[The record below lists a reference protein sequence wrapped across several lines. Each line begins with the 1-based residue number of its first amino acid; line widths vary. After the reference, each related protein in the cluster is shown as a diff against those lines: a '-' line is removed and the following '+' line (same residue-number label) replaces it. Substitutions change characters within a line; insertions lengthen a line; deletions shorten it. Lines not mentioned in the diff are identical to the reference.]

1 MRNTSG
7 RAAAAARVMAV
18 ALLALGI
25 STPAPAQFGAIK
37 KKLKAA
43 AGSETAPADPPKAP
57 GGAPA
62 EAAGG
67 KGGGRVVIT
76 PEVVD
81 RLVLAH
87 KASEAERE
95 RAKKE
100 DSPYNRYLH
109 AQAAYEA
116 AKAKCAAA
124 QQAWPQRMAADEK
137 LMNRYTAVTDKA
149 FDAMSK
155 QDMKKYE
162 IYMDSAAAMMDPS
175 CIVKEPKRPDDFN
188 DHERAVDERAN
199 KEAQKASGYTGFELG
214 QAGDIVISILS
225 EGKSPMYQPPADLSA
240 SEKSA
245 VNSRSAELKSVY
257 GMQDEGRQAKP
268 AAVRDTA
275 PPPVAKPAPAA
286 PAAPP
291 GAAAYND
298 CVVKNVQKHEKEIQ
312 ALGNRGDAARESGN
326 TPLMM
331 AIADSIMRLQNE
343 GCNLGR

>member
-1 MRNTSG
+1 
-7 RAAAAARVMAV
+7 V

-43 AGSETAPADPPKAP
+43 AGSETAPADPANAPAGAP
-57 GGAPA
+57 GQ
-62 EAAGG
+62 AAGG

-87 KASEAERE
+87 KARDAERE

-100 DSPYNRYLH
+100 NTPYGRYLQ

-116 AKAKCAAA
+116 AKGKCAAA
-124 QQAWPQRMAADEK
+124 QAAFPQRMAGDEK
-137 LMNRYTAVTDKA
+137 LMNRYTAITDKA

-162 IYMDSAAAMMDPS
+162 IYMDSAVAMMDPS
-175 CIVKEPKRPDDFN
+175 CTVKEPKRPDDLN
-188 DHERAVDERAN
+188 DQKRAVDERAD

-214 QAGDIVISILS
+214 QASDIVISILS
-225 EGKSPMYQPPADLSA
+225 EGKYPMYQPPADLSA

-245 VNSRSAELKSVY
+245 VNSRSDELKSVY
-257 GMQDEGRQAKP
+257 GFQDEGRQAKP

-286 PAAPP
+286 PAGAP
-291 GAAAYND
+291 GYNE
-298 CVVKNVQKHEKEIQ
+298 CIVKNVQKHEREIQ
-312 ALGNRGDAARESGN
+312 ALGDRGNAASESGN